1 MHCKSFHKT
10 ISLKRVLFTAQG
22 NINIFPLTDFLK
34 FFSGI
39 ISLSTIK
46 KEIIQMRRWPLL
58 FLHLMVQEIWLVN
71 SNCIQLSKLYTHTHT
86 HTHTKQLTRQ
96 STDCKNTLT
105 SRAALSSS
113 YLFFDSILSFFNH
126 EILRVFLYI
135 NYLDMRRIAPTEVWE
150 YPCGETAKGERD
162 LTVVLTVC
170 IARWSGFE
178 YGSWLLTEILDV
190 SL

>member
-1 MHCKSFHKT
+1 MHGKQVHCKSFHKT
-10 ISLKRVLFTAQG
+10 ISLKRVLFNAKG

-34 FFSGI
+34 FFSEI

-46 KEIIQMRRWPLL
+46 KETIQMTSWPLL

-105 SRAALSSS
+105 SRDALSSS

-150 YPCGETAKGERD
+150 YPWGETAKGERD

-170 IARWSGFE
+170 IAR
-178 YGSWLLTEILDV
+178 
-190 SL
+190 

>member
-1 MHCKSFHKT
+1 M
-10 ISLKRVLFTAQG
+10 
-22 NINIFPLTDFLK
+22 
-34 FFSGI
+34 
-39 ISLSTIK
+39 
-46 KEIIQMRRWPLL
+46 

-71 SNCIQLSKLYTHTHT
+71 SNCIQLSKLYTHTQKKH
-86 HTHTKQLTRQ
+86 LTRL

-150 YPCGETAKGERD
+150 YPCGETAKGVRD

-170 IARWSGFE
+170 IAR
-178 YGSWLLTEILDV
+178 
-190 SL
+190 

>member
-1 MHCKSFHKT
+1 MSVTYFTRFARLFLVNHLSGTLKRSIYFSLTWILFLHPIWKSLQGKQVHCKSFHKT
-10 ISLKRVLFTAQG
+10 TSLKRVLFTAQG
-22 NINIFPLTDFLK
+22 NMNIFPLTDFLK
-34 FFSGI
+34 LFSEI

-46 KEIIQMRRWPLL
+46 KGTIQMTSWPLL

-71 SNCIQLSKLYTHTHT
+71 SNCIQLSKRYTHTHT
-86 HTHTKQLTRQ
+86 HKKQLTRQ

-135 NYLDMRRIAPTEVWE
+135 NYLDIWDA
-150 YPCGETAKGERD
+150 
-162 LTVVLTVC
+162 
-170 IARWSGFE
+170 
-178 YGSWLLTEILDV
+178 
-190 SL
+190 